1 MFYLAQGISVIALIL
16 AVISMQCKNKKII
29 MLLQFPSNI
38 LYSISNFLLG
48 AIAGGI
54 TVLFASIRSFTIVL
68 FENKKMQYSIWLYL
82 FFQLAIIITS
92 GIVWAGPMTLLSMMA
107 GLIYNHGFCLE
118 REVRLRYF
126 VIGAAIMNI
135 IYNILYAGYINA
147 LIELITLI
155 SALIFVIVNY
165 INNKKIKNL
174 I

>member
-48 AIAGGI
+48 AIAGG
-54 TVLFASIRSFTIVL
+54 
-68 FENKKMQYSIWLYL
+68 YSIWLYL

-92 GIVWAGPMTLLSMMA
+92 GIVWAGPITLLSMMA